1 MDIQDDLERTARKRA
16 GAKMGFIVHATIYV
30 LVNLM
35 LAAMSASMGRG
46 WAVFPAVG
54 WGFGLAVHG
63 IVVFFLTGNG
73 GLHSYLLQR
82 ERAKLQRDP
91 W

>member
-1 MDIQDDLERTARKRA
+1 MDSQEIDRLARKRA
-16 GAKMGFIVHATIYV
+16 GAKMGFIVHATVYV

-35 LAAMSASMGRG
+35 LAAMAFSMGRN

-54 WGFGLAVHG
+54 WGFGLAMHG
-63 IVVFFLTGNG
+63 IVVFMVTGNA
-73 GLHSYLLQR
+73 GLHDRLVER
-82 ERAKLQRDP
+82 ERMKLQGDP

>member
-1 MDIQDDLERTARKRA
+1 MHTQDDIERIARKRA

-35 LAAMSASMGRG
+35 LLAMSLSMGRG
-46 WAVFPAVG
+46 WAVFPLLG

-63 IVVFFLTGNG
+63 VVVFFLTGNG
-73 GLHSYLLQR
+73 SLHQKLVER
-82 ERAKLQRDP
+82 ERLNLQRDP